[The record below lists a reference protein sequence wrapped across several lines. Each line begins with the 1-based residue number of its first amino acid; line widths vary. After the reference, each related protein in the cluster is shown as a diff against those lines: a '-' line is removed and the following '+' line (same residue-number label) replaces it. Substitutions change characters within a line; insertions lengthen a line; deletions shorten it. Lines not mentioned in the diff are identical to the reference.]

1 LASSSSADSIE
12 GAEMVEFQS
21 SSSSSGSSSDQ
32 LDIDS
37 ETRQFLK
44 KKQKLGDDDDGL
56 DAKADGLK
64 PPMGK
69 PKPRGKVRRTE
80 EQRKKR
86 HAARHR
92 EEAKE
97 LQGWRR
103 YLCTLWRYSLL
114 PHTPHA
120 PHTPH
125 TRRTHAAHA
134 LNLVRCFSARRHTQM
149 ESEEVQVSA
158 CAHGLPA
165 VLHYSHLHRQR
176 HPACR
181 RDRSQQG
188 YTPPSSPAPSSTSS
202 SPTSS

>member
-1 LASSSSADSIE
+1 
-12 GAEMVEFQS
+12 MVEFQS

-32 LDIDS
+32 LDIDN

-64 PPMGK
+64 PPMGR

-92 EEAKE
+92 EDAKE

-103 YLCTLWRYSLL
+103 YLCTLWRYS
-114 PHTPHA
+114 PSRTRRTTAHTAHA
-120 PHTPH
+120 PQHAPPH
-125 TRRTHAAHA
+125 TR
-134 LNLVRCFSARRHTQM
+134 
-149 ESEEVQVSA
+149 
-158 CAHGLPA
+158 
-165 VLHYSHLHRQR
+165 
-176 HPACR
+176 
-181 RDRSQQG
+181 
-188 YTPPSSPAPSSTSS
+188 
-202 SPTSS
+202 